1 MSLSSS
7 FTISE
12 KLAVSASFR
21 QSSFSDSLSLSSSS
35 YLTPSPKILQQ
46 RTRRSWCFLIARYYQ
61 EAAEAVLLS
70 THPHAPPCAPKVREG
85 CIVQKLTV
93 SEICKAVPSLM
104 WSINTLPSPCL
115 LKGNSAVS

>member
-21 QSSFSDSLSLSSSS
+21 QSSFSDSLSLSSFS

-70 THPHAPPCAPKVREG
+70 THPHSEGGVHSTKVD
-85 CIVQKLTV
+85 
-93 SEICKAVPSLM
+93 
-104 WSINTLPSPCL
+104 CL
-115 LKGNSAVS
+115 RNL